1 MGGGNTLDFGNSH
14 DYRKDHEYMQN
25 SFISNSE
32 ELDNP
37 NFWSKILTFIH
48 LYKVYTFYILP

>member
-37 NFWSKILTFIH
+37 NF
-48 LYKVYTFYILP
+48 